1 LGLSLL
7 KSAVDEWAIEDLETL
22 SDDELADQLVDLDTV
37 IDQLEL
43 QRSRRLDRFNRRK
56 SFAGDGYSSATAF
69 LIHRCKMA
77 PGRAARLVAQ
87 AKSLSEMPETVRVWS
102 DERLS
107 ADQVRHL
114 IVAHDTNPAL
124 FSEQEPGLVEAVE
137 SLGVQDT
144 GRAVTYWRQAVN
156 DAAFEKDAAELHD
169 MRRVHLSKS
178 FEGMGRLDGWLDPL
192 SFEIVRAAL
201 DGATAPP
208 AEGDQRTPAQ
218 RRADALVD
226 VARLALDEGRLP
238 EKGGEKPHLLVIVS
252 LDQLTGHGPSQ
263 RHGETVDGTV
273 LSRSD
278 LDYLSCD
285 CSISRLV
292 MGPNSE
298 PLDIG
303 RKSRVIPA
311 AMRRAVI
318 ARDRHCQH
326 PGCFRAARWCDVDHK
341 IDWIHGGETK
351 LSNLQLLCRHHHR
364 LKHQA
369 TRDGPGRQTWALVTD
384 APVRMV
390 CTLNRIAKSG
400 RNSRP
405 TTIVP
410 EE

>member
-1 LGLSLL
+1 MSLL
-7 KSAVDEWAIEDLETL
+7 KSAIDEWAFEDLETL
-22 SDDELADQLVDLDTV
+22 SDDELADQLVDLDSAV
-37 IDQLEL
+37 DQLEL
-43 QRSRRLDRFNRRK
+43 QRARRLDHFNRRK
-56 SFAGDGYSSATAF
+56 GFSAGGYSSATAF

-77 PGRAARLVAQ
+77 PGRATRLVAQ

-114 IVAHDTNPAL
+114 IVAHDTNRAI
-124 FSEQEPGLVEAVE
+124 FSEQEQGLVEAVE
-137 SLGVQDT
+137 PLGVQDT
-144 GRAVTYWRQAVN
+144 ARAITYWRQAVN
-156 DAAFEKDAAELHD
+156 EAAFEQDAADLHD
-169 MRRVHLSKS
+169 MRRVHLSKT

-192 SFEIVRAAL
+192 SLEIVQAAL

-208 AEGDQRTPAQ
+208 AEGDDRTPAQ

-226 VARLALDEGRLP
+226 IARLALDEGRLP
-238 EKGGEKPHLLVIVS
+238 EKGGEKPHLLVMVS
-252 LDQLTGHGPSQ
+252 LDQLTGHGHGPSHG
-263 RHGETVDGTV
+263 HGETVDSTV

-292 MGPNSE
+292 IGPNSE

-364 LKHQA
+364 LKHRRA
-369 TRDGPGRQTWALVTD
+369 LEGSVGRWFGAVPGKRLVNGG
-384 APVRMV
+384 R
-390 CTLNRIAKSG
+390 SG
-400 RNSRP
+400 RLRR
-405 TTIVP
+405 
-410 EE
+410 